1 LVCRSLE
8 SPSTSLELVAPSNNS
23 SSSLPGRN
31 SETPETTVGH
41 SGALPDSFKPS
52 PGWDGDSDIE
62 IEQDPPDW
70 TKNVPEDT
78 LSRLDRLEKK
88 RQEVLNGTH
97 IHIVLGK
104 RCGNLPFLYSF
115 PFLLSRLLS
124 IQPILYPKVP

>member
-1 LVCRSLE
+1 LLIHRSLE

-41 SGALPDSFKPS
+41 SGALSDSFKTS

-70 TKNVPEDT
+70 TKNVPEEN
-78 LSRLDRLEKK
+78 LNRLDRLEKK
-88 RQEVLNGTH
+88 RQEVLNGTVCISYH
-97 IHIVLGK
+97 K
-104 RCGNLPFLYSF
+104 
-115 PFLLSRLLS
+115 
-124 IQPILYPKVP
+124 